1 MNLPRPLRPTRMRPR
16 PLLLGIVGLCW
27 IVCGHAAR
35 GEDWPQWRGPTGD
48 GTSRETGLPLH
59 WDETHGVAW
68 KTAIPEWGNST
79 PAIWRDA
86 IFLTAQ
92 TDDERL
98 LLVKIARATGRIEW
112 TREVGRGQAEHLPPR
127 YKKTDDDRGRPI
139 FHTTQNLASPSPV
152 TDGQLVVVH
161 FGNGDLAAYDF
172 AGHRLWRRNLQ
183 DDHGRYTIWWGHANS
198 PVLCGDL
205 VISVCMQDSLVDLG
219 KPASPSYVVAHDKR
233 TGVERWKTM
242 RPTNATAEPCDAY
255 TTPLLWQRG
264 GRPEVVVMGGLI
276 LDAYDPQ
283 SGRRV
288 WHLPELEGNRVIT
301 SPVIANGVIY
311 LTQGMRRP
319 LLAVRPGGDGQRGP
333 NDVLW
338 RHTEGTPDSP
348 TPTVSG
354 GLLFLVTDQGI
365 AKCLD
370 ARSGQVQ
377 WAERLKGAY
386 RASPLAADGRIYFL
400 NTKGLTTV
408 VAARRQFQ
416 RLAENPLDDTMF
428 ASPVAVDGRLYLRG
442 NKSLYAIRALAQ

>member
-1 MNLPRPLRPTRMRPR
+1 MNLPCPLV
-16 PLLLGIVGLCW
+16 LSIVGLAWSLAFSVAC
-27 IVCGHAAR
+27 A
-35 GEDWPQWRGPTGD
+35 ENWPQWRGPHGD
-48 GTSRETGLPLH
+48 GTSQETALPLR

-79 PAIWRDA
+79 PAVWDHA
-86 IFLTAQ
+86 IFVTAQ
-92 TDDERL
+92 TEDGRL
-98 LLVKIARATGRIEW
+98 LLLKIARATGRIEW
-112 TREVGRGQAEHLPPR
+112 TREVGRGQPDRLPPR
-127 YKKTDDDRGRPI
+127 SKKTENDRGRPL

-152 TDGQLVVVH
+152 TDGELVIAH

-172 AGHRLWRRNLQ
+172 SGNQLWRRNLQ
-183 DDHGRYTIWWGHANS
+183 ADHGRYTIWWGHANS

-233 TGVERWKTM
+233 TGVMRWKTM
-242 RPTNATAEPCDAY
+242 RPTSATAEPCDSY
-255 TTPLLWQRG
+255 TTPLVWQRA
-264 GRPEVVVMGGLI
+264 GRAELVVMGGLI

-283 SGRRV
+283 TGRRM
-288 WHLPELEGNRVIT
+288 WNLPELEGNRVIT
-301 SPVIANGVIY
+301 GPVAADGVIY

-319 LLAVRPGGDGQRGP
+319 LLAVRPGGEGQRGP
-333 NDVLW
+333 GDVLW
-338 RHTEGTPDSP
+338 RHTEATPDSP
-348 TPTVSG
+348 TPVVSR

-377 WAERLKGAY
+377 WTERLKGAY

-408 VAARRQFQ
+408 VAAQRELQ

-428 ASPVAVDGRLYLRG
+428 ASPVAVAGRLYLRG
-442 NKSLYAIRALAQ
+442 NKSLYAIDARPEVTAAPKQ